1 MSGSRRL
8 SRNEFLELLVV
19 GPAETLEQQVDG
31 GWPNE
36 DAVVHQLERPVYIAY
51 AKDILSKLDNWA

>member
-36 DAVVHQLERPVYIAY
+36 DAVVHQLERPVY